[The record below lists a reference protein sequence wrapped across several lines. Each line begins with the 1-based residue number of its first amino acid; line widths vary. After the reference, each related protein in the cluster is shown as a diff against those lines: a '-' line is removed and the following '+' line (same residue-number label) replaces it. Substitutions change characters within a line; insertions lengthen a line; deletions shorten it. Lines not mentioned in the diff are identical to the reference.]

1 MEIITLYFGETMT
14 KAKKCRP
21 PVTWDMVVNIFVLT
35 VCLTVTSA
43 VVVAVWMK

>member
-1 MEIITLYFGETMT
+1 MI
-14 KAKKCRP
+14 
-21 PVTWDMVVNIFVLT
+21 VNIFVLT